1 MLYYTEKLRISMSHI
16 ARSTLIIAVFFG
28 LEKVLGFARQVL
40 ISRTF
45 GRSAELDAFNAAN
58 NIPDMLFA
66 LISGG
71 ALAMALIPVLSEYL
85 ETKSRPQAWDV
96 FSRIANL
103 VFLSTSSMSILVAIF
118 ANQLVSWNIG
128 IAPGFGPEQQV
139 LVADLMRLNL
149 ISTLLF
155 SMAGLII
162 AGLQANQHFL
172 LPAIAPSMYD
182 VGTLVGILI
191 LVPEEGFQ
199 LGPIVLPA
207 LGLGIK
213 GLVYG
218 TILGAGLFFT
228 IQIPGLVKFKFKW
241 SPKINLYHQGVRQ
254 VLSVLGPRVLTM
266 FFIQSIFIAQDNLA
280 SRLVEGSVT
289 ALVYGWLFMQVPES
303 LIGTAIG
310 TALLPTI
317 SEQVARN
324 EHKVFQA
331 SLTKTIRVILAFT
344 IPSAALLIAG
354 IRPLVLILGFDTIGT
369 ELIVW
374 ITRAYT
380 LGLVSFSL
388 IEVTSRAF
396 YAQQNARTPLFT
408 ITITAGTFII
418 LAIPLAR
425 WIGAPGIALANSIAF
440 SLQLMLML
448 WLLNKKYKGFFQTRN
463 TLFRVI
469 PISVI
474 GAFVVSLLINVFPLE
489 TTGTLISTLLTLGA
503 LMVGGL
509 LVLPFIWPEIKLLV
523 KFEEM

>member
-1 MLYYTEKLRISMSHI
+1 MSHI

-40 ISRTF
+40 VSRTF

-85 ETKSRPQAWDV
+85 ETKGRQQAWDV

-103 VFLSTSSMSILVAIF
+103 VFLVTTSLSILAAIF
-118 ANQLVSWNIG
+118 ANQLVRWNIG

-139 LVADLMRLNL
+139 LVADLMRFNL
-149 ISTLLF
+149 VATLLF

-182 VGTLVGILI
+182 IGTLVGILI
-191 LVPEEGFQ
+191 LVPEKGFQ
-199 LGPIVLPA
+199 LGPVTLPA

-218 TILGAGLFFT
+218 TILGAGLFFA
-228 IQIPGLVKFKFKW
+228 IQIPGLRKFKFKW
-241 SPKINLYHQGVRQ
+241 SPKINLDHPGVRQ
-254 VLSVLGPRVLTM
+254 VLVMLGPRVLTM
-266 FFIQSIFIAQDNLA
+266 FFIQAIFIAQDNLA
-280 SRLVEGSVT
+280 SRLIEGSVT

-317 SEQVARN
+317 SEQVARD
-324 EHKVFQA
+324 EKIVFQA
-331 SLTKTIRVILAFT
+331 SLNKTIQVILAFT

-369 ELIVW
+369 DLVVW
-374 ITRAYT
+374 TARAYT
-380 LGLVSFSL
+380 LGLVSYSL

-408 ITITAGTFII
+408 IAITAGTFIV
-418 LAIPLAR
+418 LAIPLAS
-425 WIGAPGIALANSIAF
+425 WIGAPGIALANSLAF
-440 SLQLMLML
+440 SLQLILML
-448 WLLNKKYKGFFQTRN
+448 WLLSKKFPGIVQVRN
-463 TLFRVI
+463 TLVRVV
-469 PISVI
+469 P
-474 GAFVVSLLINVFPLE
+474 VSLVSASVVTLLNAILPLDS
-489 TTGTLISTLLTLGA
+489 TGTLVSTLLAVGV
-503 LMVGGL
+503 LMIGGL
-509 LVLPFIWPEIKLLV
+509 IVLPFIWTEIKLLV
-523 KFEEM
+523 KL